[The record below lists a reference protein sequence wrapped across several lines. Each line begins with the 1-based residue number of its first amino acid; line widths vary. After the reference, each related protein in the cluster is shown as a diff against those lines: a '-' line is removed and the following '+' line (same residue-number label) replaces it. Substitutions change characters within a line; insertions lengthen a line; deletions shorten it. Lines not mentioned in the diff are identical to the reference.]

1 MGGAGAGDSD
11 APTTAATATAS
22 TSPLSARELV
32 EIQLLRGDSEDLPE
46 QLADQDTG
54 SHIEPIN
61 HPSWPLGPSP

>member
-11 APTTAATATAS
+11 APATAATATAS

-54 SHIEPIN
+54 TQI
-61 HPSWPLGPSP
+61 